1 MRKTVLFIL
10 LTFISISVFA
20 QIQRKFYDF
29 HLGTTT
35 DKEVV
40 SYFKDKGKEY
50 QFEGNSIS
58 VSDMK
63 FGGEQWPNVIFNFYN
78 NRLYSV
84 LFINSELETP
94 EASLEGTYNRLKRK
108 LDEKYSIYYNKITS
122 VNYFIG
128 YTDEKTDACLRFAKI
143 DGVYVLLIMYSDI
156 ELMQSE
162 KDDGKDEL

>member
-1 MRKTVLFIL
+1 MRKAVLFIL

-50 QFEGNSIS
+50 QFEGNTIS

-63 FGGEQWPNVIFNFYN
+63 FGGEQWPTVFFKFYN
-78 NRLYSV
+78 NRLYSIS
-84 LFINSELETP
+84 FINSEPQTSK
-94 EASLEGTYNRLKRK
+94 ASLEGIYNRLKRK
-108 LDEKYSIYYNKITS
+108 LDEKYSSYYDKISS

-128 YTDEKTDACLRFAKI
+128 YTDVQTDVCLRYAKFE
-143 DGVYVLLIMYSDI
+143 GVYMLLIMYSDI
-156 ELMQSE
+156 ELMLSE
-162 KDDGKDEL
+162 ESDGKDEL

>member
-1 MRKTVLFIL
+1 MKKACLLLL

-50 QFEGNSIS
+50 QFEGNTIS

-94 EASLEGTYNRLKRK
+94 EASLEGTYNRLKRN